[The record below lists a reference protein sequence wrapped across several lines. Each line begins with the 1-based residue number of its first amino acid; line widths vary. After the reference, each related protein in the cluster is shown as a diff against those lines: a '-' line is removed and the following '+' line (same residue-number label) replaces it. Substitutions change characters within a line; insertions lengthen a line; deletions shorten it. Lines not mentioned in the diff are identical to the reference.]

1 MTLSA
6 SMVKELRDKSGA
18 GMMDCKKA
26 LVETNGKIEDAIDW
40 LRKQGLSAVAKKS
53 SRVAA
58 EGLIGICV
66 NGLQGAMIEINSET
80 DFVARNEL
88 FQNFVKK
95 CSFLVLKHKSDIHVL
110 KDLPFSDT
118 GRSVDQ
124 ELSNNIA
131 TIGEN
136 MNIRRAEYLEVSK
149 GVLVSYIHNKVSEHL
164 GKLGVMV
171 AIESQ
176 AEENRLLDVGKQ
188 IAMHIAATSP
198 KSLDIDDLDSD
209 IINREKE
216 VLIEQAMSSG
226 KPKEIAEKMVQGRL
240 QKFFQE
246 VVLNEQ
252 ISVIDGETKIKDVIK
267 KLSNDLGT
275 EVKIKDFKILK
286 LGEGIEVAENDFA
299 AEVASTA
306 GISN

>member
-6 SMVKELRDKSGA
+6 SMVKELREKSGA

-26 LVETNGKIEDAIDW
+26 LVESNGNMEDAIDW

-53 SRVAA
+53 NRVAA
-58 EGLIGICV
+58 EGLIGISI
-66 NGLQGAMIEINSET
+66 NGVQGAIVEINSET

-95 CSFLVLKHKSDIHVL
+95 CSSLVLTHKSDIEAL
-110 KDLPFSDT
+110 KASPFPDT

-136 MNIRRAEYLEVSK
+136 MNIRRVEYLEVSE
-149 GVLVSYIHNKVSEHL
+149 GVLFSYIHNKVTEDL
-164 GKLGVMV
+164 GKLGVIV
-171 AIESQ
+171 AIESK
-176 AEENRLLDVGKQ
+176 AKENQLEDVGKQ

-198 KSLDIDDLDSD
+198 KSLNIEDLDSELVE
-209 IINREKE
+209 RERE
-216 VLIEQAMSSG
+216 VLIDQAMSSG

-252 ISVIDGETKIKDVIK
+252 ISVIDGETKIKDVIN
-267 KLSNDLGT
+267 KLSKDLGT
-275 EVKIKDFKILK
+275 EVKIK
-286 LGEGIEVAENDFA
+286 
-299 AEVASTA
+299 
-306 GISN
+306 

>member
-6 SMVKELRDKSGA
+6 SMVKELREKSGA

-26 LVETNGKIEDAIDW
+26 LVECNGNMEDSIDW
-40 LRKQGLSAVAKKS
+40 LRKHGLSAVAKKS
-53 SRVAA
+53 NRVAA
-58 EGLIGICV
+58 EGLIGISI
-66 NGLQGAMIEINSET
+66 NGVQGAIVEINSET

-95 CSFLVLKHKSDIHVL
+95 CSSLVLTHKSDIEAL
-110 KDLPFSDT
+110 KASPFPDT

-136 MNIRRAEYLEVSK
+136 MNIRRVEYIEVSE
-149 GVLVSYIHNKVSEHL
+149 GVLFSYIHNKVTEDL
-164 GKLGVMV
+164 GKLGVIV
-171 AIESQ
+171 AIESK
-176 AEENRLLDVGKQ
+176 AEENKLENVGKQ

-198 KSLDIDDLDSD
+198 KSLNIEDLDSE
-209 IINREKE
+209 IVERERE
-216 VLIEQAMSSG
+216 VLIDQAMSSG

-252 ISVIDGETKIKDVIK
+252 ISVIDGETKIKDVIN
-267 KLSNDLGT
+267 KLSKDLGT
-275 EVKIKDFKILK
+275 EVKISDFKILK

-299 AEVASTA
+299 AEVAATA
-306 GISN
+306 NIN

>member
-6 SMVKELRDKSGA
+6 SMVRELREKSGA

-26 LVETNGKIEDAIDW
+26 LVETDGNMENAIDW

-58 EGLIGICV
+58 EGLIGVSI
-66 NGLQGAMIEINSET
+66 NGTQGAMVEINSET

-95 CSFLVLKHKSDIHVL
+95 CTNLVLTNKSDVDTL
-110 KDLPFSDT
+110 KALPFPDT
-118 GRSVDQ
+118 DRSVDQ

-136 MNIRRAEYLEVSK
+136 MNIRRTEYLEVSE
-149 GVLVSYIHNKVSEHL
+149 GVLVSYIHNKVTDDL

-176 AEENRLLDVGKQ
+176 AKETQLLDIGKQ

-198 KSLDIDDLDSD
+198 KSLNIEDLDSEL
-209 IINREKE
+209 IERERE
-216 VLIEQAMSSG
+216 VLIDQAMSSG

-252 ISVIDGETKIKDVIK
+252 VSVIDGETKIKDVIK
-267 KLSNDLGT
+267 KLSNDIGT
-275 EVKIKDFKILK
+275 EVKISNFKILK

-299 AEVASTA
+299 AEVAATA
-306 GISN
+306 NIK

>member
-6 SMVKELRDKSGA
+6 SMVKELREKSGA

-26 LVETNGKIEDAIDW
+26 LVETNGNMEDAIDW

-58 EGLIGICV
+58 EGLIGISI
-66 NGLQGAMIEINSET
+66 NGVQGAIVEINSET
-80 DFVARNEL
+80 DFVARNEF
-88 FQNFVKK
+88 FQSFVKK
-95 CSFLVLKHKSDIHVL
+95 CSNLVLTHKSDIDAL
-110 KDLPFSDT
+110 KALPFPDT

-136 MNIRRAEYLEVSK
+136 MNIRRAEYLEVSE
-149 GVLVSYIHNKVSEHL
+149 GVLVSYIHNKITEDL
-164 GKLGVMV
+164 GKLGVIV

-176 AEENRLLDVGKQ
+176 AKQSELLEVGKQ

-198 KSLDIDDLDSD
+198 KSLNIEDLDSD
-209 IINREKE
+209 LVNREKE
-216 VLIEQAMSSG
+216 VLIDQAMSSG

-252 ISVIDGETKIKDVIK
+252 TSVIDGETKIKDIIK
-267 KLSNDLGT
+267 KLSNDLGA
-275 EVKIKDFKILK
+275 EVRIKDFKILK

-299 AEVASTA
+299 AEVAATA
-306 GISN
+306 GIK